1 MNDLESTRQVY
12 DMVILASEARYWYFL
27 IGSTLAGFYS
37 GCRASPSFD
46 RTKKKVCCGIR
57 GGS

>member
-27 IGSTLAGFYS
+27 IGSTLAGFIAVQGFAKFRS
-37 GCRASPSFD
+37 A
-46 RTKKKVCCGIR
+46 KKKVCCGIR